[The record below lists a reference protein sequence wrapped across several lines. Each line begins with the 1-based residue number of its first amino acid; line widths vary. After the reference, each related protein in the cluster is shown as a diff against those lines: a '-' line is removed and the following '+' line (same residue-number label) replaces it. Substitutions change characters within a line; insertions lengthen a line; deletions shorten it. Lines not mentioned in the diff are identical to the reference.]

1 LQKSRDVELIYLCTP
16 LILVT
21 IRLLEMQSQ
30 CNGIIDLCRCNSGS
44 LLREG
49 ARRRYKEEVQGGGTR
64 RRKVGGETHTF
75 DQSSTAS
82 HHKTAVRKTT
92 HDGIS
97 SNLSIEPLG
106 DKPTLDGPSSV
117 VRWTKPFLFLLPM
130 NTPVDFMISVEL
142 TSGLLELSHLR
153 KPQLRC
159 L

>member
-1 LQKSRDVELIYLCTP
+1 VT
-16 LILVT
+16 LILFIYALHLSLSQSDFLKCKVNATGLSIYVDVT
-21 IRLLEMQSQ
+21 PAHS
-30 CNGIIDLCRCNSGS
+30 
-44 LLREG
+44 
-49 ARRRYKEEVQGGGTR
+49 YVKVQGGGTR